1 MAKASKKK
9 AGRKVGTG
17 EIKTPPPEL
26 MELSHEAV
34 PGYRGVFY
42 GVFSLGVIYL
52 GLIFLI

>member
-9 AGRKVGTG
+9 VGRKVGTG
-17 EIKTPPPEL
+17 EIKTQPPEL
-26 MELSHEAV
+26 MELSHVAV